1 MEESAVRL
9 LVRCARHLNHRRG
22 SRPGQERILYLLM
35 KNKTMTQ
42 KELQKEMQ
50 IAQGSMSEILIKLEA
65 QSLIVKKKNPADA
78 RSVVLSLSAK
88 GLETARVN
96 HKLWLAN
103 EEHLLDALNE
113 EEMETLGMI
122 CAKLLKSWEMDN
134 A

>member
-42 KELQKEMQ
+42 KELQKEME

-65 QSLIVKKKNPADA
+65 QGLIEKKKNPADA
-78 RSVVLSLSAK
+78 RSVVLSLSEK
-88 GLETARVN
+88 GYEIAVAN
-96 HKLWLAN
+96 HKLWHAG

-113 EEMETLGMI
+113 AEKESLRII
-122 CAKLLKSWEMDN
+122 CEKLLKSWEADN

>member
-9 LVRCARHLNHRRG
+9 LVRCARYLNHRKG

-65 QSLIVKKKNPADA
+65 QSLIEKKKNPEDG
-78 RSVVLSLSAK
+78 RSVVLSLSEKGYEIAK
-88 GLETARVN
+88 EN
-96 HKLWLAN
+96 HKRWHAD
-103 EEHLLDALNE
+103 EEQLLDALNE
-113 EEMETLGMI
+113 EEKEELGII
-122 CAKLLKSWEMDN
+122 CTKLLKSWEADH